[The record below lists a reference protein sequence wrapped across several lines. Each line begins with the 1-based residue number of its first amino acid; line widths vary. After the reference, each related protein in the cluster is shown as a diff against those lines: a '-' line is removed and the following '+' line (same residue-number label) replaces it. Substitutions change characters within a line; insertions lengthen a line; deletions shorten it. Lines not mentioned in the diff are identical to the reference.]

1 MGLRDKSRAFLLS
14 LLLTWVE
21 LVIKF
26 LHIAIAVWAV
36 VTIVLGVGLL
46 YLDSDSEI
54 EAAISPYPRTAY
66 SAKKHFDDEFP
77 DVGKYNL
84 VYLMTRDDNILTLAA
99 YTEILEFDTRFKAEV
114 ETDDLYFKDLCY
126 HLVATSPCLELNH
139 PLSYWQKS
147 AGVYDLSGVSSDEE
161 LLSQIHSGRGIL
173 GNRVNSRF
181 MFGDADPDPYFNAD
195 FTTNITASPGVVF
208 YVALTGDDD
217 FDDEVD
223 DYEAEMEDF
232 FDDFNDDSRYIK
244 AYGITYNG
252 VPRGAAVMISQNV
265 GFMMIAGLPIMLVCF
280 LLIYARRQCRLVML
294 EQALG
299 TVVTIAS
306 AFFQGIGLAA
316 WTGVPDSLSGAAVA
330 PFMLFVVSLPHSFFI
345 LTAFSRTSGSPMER
359 VQATY
364 KATGIPLLAS
374 SLIHVLAWSFLC
386 IWNIVRLGNVSANLA
401 LVYSFLILDWL
412 VLTPVLLYYT
422 AWRQSKNI
430 GDFGCCPVPFPP
442 QKPKVQDEDKEPDD
456 EEPEETQV
464 PEAKKKQESSC
475 SKLRRAFGL
484 VTVQGIVGVM
494 LAAFL
499 AVNIYYASIFKYKI
513 SSKWLVID
521 DSSVYD
527 GLQTRSDYFEPFG
540 YGAPI
545 CCRNLE
551 LSKTSQQVELVE
563 LAAAV
568 QICDDCDENWFVEGS
583 LSSWYTFFQAWVS
596 TGACSVEGSVI
607 TLNADL
613 VVDEE
618 YFVPCLKQFL
628 ASTGLPFNQ
637 NIQWNDDETEVTA
650 TFISTN
656 VEFFDDEDVIDAIHD
671 VRDVVDAGPGDCT
684 TYNPIFIFYDHY
696 LTFARTT
703 ALHFM
708 LIFGAIAV
716 MSLAS
721 QMQLWGALMTTF
733 LSSCTAVS
741 MLAVIQYAKAADIEP
756 NAIAENL
763 IVLAFASSADFYLY
777 YLAFLDAQ
785 AEGPDRP
792 NLAMKAFLWP
802 AFGKLL
808 VIVGAACGLA
818 TAPKFSEYTVIAL
831 LYGFVNFLQSVFALP
846 LLMMVKLRSKVV
858 EEVEV
863 EVSAPNTKR
872 TEENELEMSIRLK
885 DDTTIVNS

>member
-1 MGLRDKSRAFLLS
+1 MGLRDKSRAFLLN
-14 LLLTWVE
+14 LLLTWVQ
-21 LVIKF
+21 LVIQF
-26 LHIAIAVWAV
+26 FYIALAVWAV

-66 SAKKHFDDEFP
+66 NAKKHYEDEFP
-77 DVGKYNL
+77 DIGKYNL
-84 VYLMTRDDNILTLAA
+84 VYLMARDDNILTLDA
-99 YTEILEFDTRFKAEV
+99 YNEILEFDTRFKAEV

-126 HLVATSPCLELNH
+126 HLVPTSPCLELNH

-147 AGVYDLSGVSSDEE
+147 AGVYDLSGVSTDEQ
-161 LLSQIHSGRGIL
+161 LLSQIHTGRGIL

-181 MFGDADPDPYFNAD
+181 MFGDPDPSPYFSAD
-195 FTTNITASPGVVF
+195 FTTNITESSGVVF
-208 YVALTGDDD
+208 YVATTGDDD

-223 DYEAEMEDF
+223 DYEAELEDF

-280 LLIYARRQCRLVML
+280 LLIYARRQCRQVML

-299 TVVTIAS
+299 TIVTIAS

-316 WTGVPDSLSGAAVA
+316 WTGIPDSLSGAAVA

-345 LTAFSRTSGSPMER
+345 LTAFSRTTGSPKER

-364 KATGIPLLAS
+364 RATGIPLLAS

-386 IWNIVRLGNVSANLA
+386 IWNIVRLANVSANLA
-401 LVYSFLILDWL
+401 LVYSFLIFDWL

-442 QKPKVQDEDKEPDD
+442 QKPTEEGVEAEDN
-456 EEPEETQV
+456 EPEATQV
-464 PEAKKKQESSC
+464 PEAKEKQESLC

-484 VTVQGIVGVM
+484 GVGQAIVSV
-494 LAAFL
+494 LLVAFL

-527 GLQTRSDYFEPFG
+527 GLDTRTDHFEPIG
-540 YGAPI
+540 YGVSV

-551 LSKTSQQVELVE
+551 LSMTSQQVELVE
-563 LAAAV
+563 LAAAIK
-568 QICDDCDENWFVEGS
+568 ICDNCDENWFVEGS
-583 LSSWYTFFQAWVS
+583 LSSWYTFFQTWVS
-596 TGACSVEGSVI
+596 AGACSVEGSVV

-650 TFISTN
+650 AYITTN
-656 VEFFDDEDVIDAIHD
+656 VHFFDDEDVVDALND
-671 VRDVVDAGPGDCT
+671 VRDVVDNGPGDCT
-684 TYNPIFIFYDHY
+684 PYNPIFIFYDHY
-696 LTFARTT
+696 LTFAKTT

-708 LIFGAIAV
+708 LVFGAIAV

-721 QMQLWGALMTTF
+721 QMHLWGALTTTL

-741 MLAVIQYAKAADIEP
+741 MLAVIQYADDVEP

-777 YLAFLDAQ
+777 YLAFLDAHP
-785 AEGPDRP
+785 EGPDKP
-792 NLAMKAFLWP
+792 DLAMKAFLWP

-818 TAPKFSEYTVIAL
+818 TAPKFREFTVIAL

-846 LLMMVKLRSKVV
+846 LLMRVRLRSKAVH
-858 EEVEV
+858 EVEV
-863 EVSAPNTKR
+863 QETAPTTKR
-872 TEENELEMSIRLK
+872 TEEKDLEMSTRLK